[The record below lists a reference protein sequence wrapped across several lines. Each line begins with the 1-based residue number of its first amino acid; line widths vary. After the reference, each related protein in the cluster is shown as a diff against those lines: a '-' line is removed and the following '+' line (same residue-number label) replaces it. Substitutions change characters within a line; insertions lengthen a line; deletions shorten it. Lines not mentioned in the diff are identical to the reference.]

1 METINTILGIVAS
14 IFSIISTIISIK
26 NYNEIK
32 VIKNNQMENRMYVNG
47 NENNQVFGNQNRIK

>member
-1 METINTILGIVAS
+1 METINTILGIIAS

-47 NENNQVFGNQNRIK
+47 NENNQVFGNQNSIK

>member
-1 METINTILGIVAS
+1 METINTILGIIAS

-32 VIKNNQMENRMYVNG
+32 VIKNNQIENRMYVNG
-47 NENNQVFGNQNRIK
+47 NENNQVIGNQNSIK

>member
-1 METINTILGIVAS
+1 METINTILGIFAS

-32 VIKNNQMENRMYVNG
+32 VIKNNQIENRMYVNG
-47 NENNQVFGNQNRIK
+47 NENNQVIGNQNSIK